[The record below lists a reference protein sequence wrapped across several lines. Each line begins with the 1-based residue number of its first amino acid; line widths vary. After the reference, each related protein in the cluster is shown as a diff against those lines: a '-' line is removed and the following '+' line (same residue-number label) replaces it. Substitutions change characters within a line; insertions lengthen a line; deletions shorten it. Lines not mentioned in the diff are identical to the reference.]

1 MKMLGFEKLMGNS
14 PWSKKK
20 VVELAKKLLEM
31 AELRDATDFLEIG
44 CGNGEVSKYIA
55 RNYVGK
61 VIATDIDPDQI
72 AIARKGSGNISNL
85 RFQVA
90 DAVELPFEDES
101 FDVVIAFGVLHHID
115 KWDTAMAEIIRVLR
129 PGGYLIYAEV
139 IYPEAISS
147 MDKSSSLSFG
157 LETVDIEK
165 VKAFFE
171 KNGFTQV
178 YSFLEKVLVCH
189 NYEAVYRKG

>member
-157 LETVDIEK
+157 LETVDIKK
-165 VKAFFE
+165 VKSFFE
-171 KNGFTQV
+171 KNGFTQI
-178 YSFLEKVLVCH
+178 YSFLEKVLVCN